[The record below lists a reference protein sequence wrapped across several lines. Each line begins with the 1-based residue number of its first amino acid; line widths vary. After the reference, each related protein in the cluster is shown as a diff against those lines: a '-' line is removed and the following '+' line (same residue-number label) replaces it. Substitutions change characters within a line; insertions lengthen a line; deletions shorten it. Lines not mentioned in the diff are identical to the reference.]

1 MHREESTKTAALEE
15 IMPLEGK
22 PTGDFEG
29 HRIPITFP
37 VRTVVH
43 NHREYDYD
51 LGDRIILK
59 L

>member
-1 MHREESTKTAALEE
+1 
-15 IMPLEGK
+15 MPLEGK